1 MRISKEHSALHETP
15 AQQDPDVE
23 HRSKAMYQNHNPSR
37 EKNPTTR
44 SNIVG
49 ATGLSRASLAA
60 LFRANGLFGADSE
73 LSAAE
78 QAVVQAG
85 LPRIAGLKPG
95 GSAARNTPRLAA
107 LADYV
112 AALVAGRSAIGERAR
127 VEAAGLSS
135 RAAGEA
141 ETVVGDVF
149 AVFQPEVLAPA
160 AKQPALVEPRYA
172 RAA

>member
-1 MRISKEHSALHETP
+1 MNQI
-15 AQQDPDVE
+15 Q
-23 HRSKAMYQNHNPSR
+23 NPSR
-37 EKNPTTR
+37 NETATR
-44 SNIVG
+44 SNIIG

-78 QAVVQAG
+78 QAVVQAS
-85 LPRIAGLKPG
+85 LPRIAGLKSP
-95 GSAARNTPRLAA
+95 GSASRSTPRLAA

-112 AALVAGRSAIGERAR
+112 TALVAGRSAIGERAR

-135 RAAGEA
+135 RAASEA
-141 ETVVGDVF
+141 ATVVGDVF
-149 AVFQPEVLAPA
+149 AVFQPEVSAPLAAQSKPA
-160 AKQPALVEPRYA
+160 APVYA